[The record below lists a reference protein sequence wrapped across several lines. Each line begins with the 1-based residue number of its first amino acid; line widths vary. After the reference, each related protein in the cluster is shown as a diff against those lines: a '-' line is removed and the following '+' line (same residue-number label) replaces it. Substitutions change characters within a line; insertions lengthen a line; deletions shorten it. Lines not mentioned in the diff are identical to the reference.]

1 MALASFT
8 TLIIL
13 RTFNVVKLN
22 TINNKEIHSI
32 ISNNSKIEKSGLYGA
47 GQNEHQLDKAQAQD
61 IASSLSSTAPL
72 IRLQD
77 TDLSSVCTQP

>member
-22 TINNKEIHSI
+22 AINNKIHSI
-32 ISNNSKIEKSGLYGA
+32 ISNNGKIEKSGLYGA

-61 IASSLSSTAPL
+61 IVSSLSSTTPL